1 MASSAFIFC
10 KQCGTKN
17 ARDTQTC
24 EQCGAALHTA
34 PTTPAVVDSAAT
46 PPSAASVPVNT
57 PPATLPTLPLPAAGG
72 TVLPVAAPP
81 PADPAPGGGKPVAGI
96 VFCSRCG
103 AKNPRDSQYCDQC
116 SAPLLGG
123 PAPPV
128 RDQAAIMPGF
138 SRPTASAPVG
148 PAITLPGLA
157 GAPAPAG
164 QGEDGLGRATAAASA
179 TPAPVPAKAIG
190 PPPVSAAPPAT
201 IAPPVLPHEVV
212 PGVLGAPATAGKTV
226 VMPALPVKP
235 TKRGGLPLPLIA
247 GALVTLLI
255 FVGIG
260 FFALNGV
267 SNNDPQNDVRTA
279 VAQQATVQAEQGAQ
293 IQVALTQLA
302 DNGGSLSAQRTAVIQ
317 ATAAAVDAQATTTAI
332 IAQVAAIAADK
343 KEANAAQ
350 GIKEVVVPAIFAP
363 AQVRAFITPVVVGT
377 AGTFSGAPGTSADS
391 AARVAVPVT
400 ITNKLLNAG
409 DAHFY
414 RIDLSKYTGGTLR
427 LTFTAPRA
435 AKGDSTLHLMDEAG
449 VNDLTTKYV
458 NPATTETVLTTIQPG
473 SYVIKIEGNADPQNP
488 YMLGIGFAAN
498 GVSADKD
505 HAVPLNLVG
514 SVQGFLNSSKDV
526 HWYRVDM
533 SQFPQ
538 GGNFTAA
545 LTLPAAAKNDVQL
558 HLVDPGGGTDVHS
571 VYVNPGQ
578 NNLVN
583 DETDSTKNYYIEV
596 ESDGGFS
603 TTEPYVLATYFQPH
617 SAASTPGSALKITP
631 PVLTK
636 ARIATP
642 KDVVFMQFEI
652 KAPANATFKVTT
664 PTDGSEVQVAI
675 TDSNNENSYGS
686 TYVGPGQKK
695 DGNALLSAP
704 GIYLLRVGGD
714 GGNATSLK
722 PVQVELQIDPVK

>member
-10 KQCGTKN
+10 KQCGAKN
-17 ARDTQTC
+17 ARDAQTC
-24 EQCGAALHTA
+24 EQCGAALHTPPA
-34 PTTPAVVDSAAT
+34 PPLGGDAAATQPSRASEPRSIPPDALPTSPLTPAGS
-46 PPSAASVPVNT
+46 
-57 PPATLPTLPLPAAGG
+57 PALPTAAPAA
-72 TVLPVAAPP
+72 PV
-81 PADPAPGGGKPVAGI
+81 PGGGKPVVGI

-116 SAPLLGG
+116 SAPLQGG
-123 PAPPV
+123 PPAPM
-128 RDQAAIMPGF
+128 RDTAATMPGF
-138 SRPTASAPVG
+138 SRPTASAPAG
-148 PAITLPGLA
+148 PATTLPGLTSP
-157 GAPAPAG
+157 PAPATRA
-164 QGEDGLGRATAAASA
+164 EDALGRATAAASA
-179 TPAPVPAKAIG
+179 AASPPPARAIG
-190 PPPVSAAPPAT
+190 PPPVSVAPPAAP
-201 IAPPVLPHEVV
+201 APPLPTHETLPAMLGV
-212 PGVLGAPATAGKTV
+212 PPVPAGKTV
-226 VMPALPVKP
+226 VMPARPAKP
-235 TKRGGLPLPLIA
+235 AKRGGLPLPLIA

-267 SNNDPQNDVRTA
+267 SNSDPQNDVRTA
-279 VAQQATVQAEQGAQ
+279 VAQQATVQAQQGAQ

-302 DNGGSLSAQRTAVIQ
+302 ENGGSLSAQRTAVIQ
-317 ATAAAVDAQATTTAI
+317 ATAAAVEAQATTTAI

-343 KEANAAQ
+343 KAAGEAK
-350 GIKEVVVPAIFAP
+350 GIKEVVVPAVFAP

-377 AGTFSGAPGTSADS
+377 AGTFSGPAGGSAES

-400 ITNKLLNAG
+400 ITNKLLTSG

-435 AKGDSTLHLMDEAG
+435 AKGSITLHLMDEAG

-458 NPATTETVLTTIQPG
+458 NPAATETVLTTLQPG
-473 SYVIKIEGNADPQNP
+473 SYVIKIEGSTDPQNP
-488 YMLGIGFAAN
+488 YTLGIGFNAN
-498 GVSADKD
+498 GASADKD

-538 GGNFTAA
+538 GGQFTTA
-545 LTLPAAAKNDVQL
+545 LTLPAAIKGDVQL

-571 VYVNPGQ
+571 VYVYPGK
-578 NNLVN
+578 NNLVS
-583 DETDSTKNYYIEV
+583 DEADSAKNYYIEV
-596 ESDGGFS
+596 ESDGAFS
-603 TTEPYVLATYFQPH
+603 ATEPYVLATVFQPH
-617 SAASTPGSALKITP
+617 SAAGTPGNAVKITA

-636 ARIATP
+636 IRIATP
-642 KDVVFMQFEI
+642 NDVVFMQFEI
-652 KAPANATFKVTT
+652 KGPAKATFRVTM
-664 PTDGSEVQVAI
+664 PTDGSEVAVAI
-675 TDSNNENSYGS
+675 TDSNNQTTYGS
-686 TYVGPGQKK
+686 SYVAPGQKK
-695 DGNALLSAP
+695 ESTAQLPAP

-722 PVQVELQIDPVK
+722 PVQVELQIDAVK